1 MQRYFI
7 KRLIVGILTVFCT
20 ITIVFFV
27 TRGVGEVDPTAVVLP
42 PNAPLETQLKL
53 REKFGLDKP
62 IWQQYFIYLKNL
74 SQGDLGTSFVF
85 KEPVKDLMKQRIPA
99 TLQLTVSA
107 LLVVIIFGMTL
118 GVVSAIRRDSIFDR
132 FSRVISLFGMAIPD
146 FALAL
151 FLILLFGV
159 TLRWLPV
166 AGRGGLEHYVLPVL
180 SMSLAGMAGLMRLSR
195 SSMLEVLNSEV
206 IVMARIKGVPE
217 PFVVLVHALKN
228 ACIPVITIIGMVI
241 PGMVTGSVVVETIF
255 SWPGV
260 GNLAMTSIFARDYPV
275 IQAIVIVVSSL
286 IVLSNLLVDM
296 VYALI
301 DPRIR
306 YT

>member
-1 MQRYFI
+1 
-7 KRLIVGILTVFCT
+7 
-20 ITIVFFV
+20 
-27 TRGVGEVDPTAVVLP
+27 
-42 PNAPLETQLKL
+42 
-53 REKFGLDKP
+53 
-62 IWQQYFIYLKNL
+62 
-74 SQGDLGTSFVF
+74 
-85 KEPVKDLMKQRIPA
+85 
-99 TLQLTVSA
+99 
-107 LLVVIIFGMTL
+107 
-118 GVVSAIRRDSIFDR
+118 
-132 FSRVISLFGMAIPD
+132 
-146 FALAL
+146 
-151 FLILLFGV
+151 
-159 TLRWLPV
+159 
-166 AGRGGLEHYVLPVL
+166 
-180 SMSLAGMAGLMRLSR
+180 
-195 SSMLEVLNSEV
+195 MLEVLNSEA

-217 PFVVLVHALKN
+217 PFVVLIHALKN